1 MATFTTA
8 AAPHLTRVVV
18 APATPA
24 AGAYA
29 EARIAEFPAQPSLNL
44 QNFGGKTIEHLTVA
58 IVYVGTWDAAD
69 REQLDHSLAA
79 GMEDT
84 GLNNVLAQYF
94 EGRRPSVE
102 FRDSQVIEG
111 PVPPRAY
118 KSFVEGRIPW
128 IGKPGE
134 VVCLCLPRGVVLVDG
149 DEGDAAPDS
158 QHGLGGYHGSV
169 HTPEGTMY
177 YAVSVYAERGN
188 GIDAFDAPWKNICAI
203 LYHELCE
210 VRTDPDV
217 EDAISA
223 GNDPHAFD
231 LLGWYSPQGGEI
243 GDIPMELPGVGIHAV
258 MQEVALADGS
268 GTVPVQLMWS
278 NAVGGPEGPVR
289 RRRQPKGHSSSS
301 AARAET
307 HRS

>member
-1 MATFTTA
+1 MATFTA
-8 AAPHLTRVVV
+8 AAVPRLTRVAV

-24 AGAYA
+24 GRAYA

-44 QNFGGKTIEHLTVA
+44 RKFGGATIEHLAVTN
-58 IVYVGTWDAAD
+58 VYLGAWDATE
-69 REQLDHSLAA
+69 REHLDHSLAA
-79 GMEDT
+79 AAQDA

-94 EGRRPSVE
+94 GGRRPTAE
-102 FRDSQVIEG
+102 FRSSQVVEG
-111 PVPPRAY
+111 PVPPRAH
-118 KSFVEGRIPW
+118 KSFVEDRIPW
-128 IGKPGE
+128 IGAPGE

-149 DEGDAAPDS
+149 DEGGEGPDS

-177 YAVSVYAERGN
+177 YAVSVYSERGN

-210 VRTDPDV
+210 VRTDPDI
-217 EDAISA
+217 EDAIRA
-223 GNDPHAFD
+223 GSDPHALD

-243 GDIPMELPGVGIHAV
+243 GDVPMNLPGVDVHAV
-258 MQEVALADGS
+258 MREVELADES

-289 RRRQPKGHSSSS
+289 RARRPKGPSLSVV
-301 AARAET
+301 RAGT
-307 HRS
+307 PRA

>member
-1 MATFTTA
+1 MSTFTA
-8 AAPHLTRVVV
+8 AAPHLTRVAV

-24 AGAYA
+24 GRAYA
-29 EARIAEFPAQPSLNL
+29 DARVAEFPAQPSLNM
-44 QNFGGKTIEHLTVA
+44 QDFGGRTLEHLAVTNVFIGA
-58 IVYVGTWDAAD
+58 WDATD
-69 REQLDHSLAA
+69 REHLDHTLAA
-79 GMEDT
+79 AMQDV

-94 EGRRPSVE
+94 GGRRPKTE
-102 FRDSQVIEG
+102 FRPSRVVDG
-111 PVPPRAY
+111 PLPPRAY
-118 KSFVEGRIPW
+118 KSFVEERIPW
-128 IGKPGE
+128 LGTPDE
-134 VVCLCLPRGVVLVDG
+134 VVCLCLPQGVILVDG
-149 DEGDAAPDS
+149 DEDDSGPDS

-217 EDAISA
+217 EDAIRA
-223 GNDPHAFD
+223 GHDPHALD

-243 GDIPMELPGVGIHAV
+243 GDIPMELSGVDIHAV
-258 MQEVALADGS
+258 MQEVVLSDGS
-268 GTVPVQLMWS
+268 GTAPVQLMWS
-278 NAVGGPEGPVR
+278 NAVGGPEGPVKR
-289 RRRQPKGHSSSS
+289 RRPPAPSSSS
-301 AARAET
+301 AAARAGT